1 MEKLNEIITELK
13 RMHELK
19 KNDIPAENLFKELGK
34 YLYKELPL
42 IRNGIGFSWFWKNKV
57 IYASYSCTLNINKDG
72 IMWFNYARLTLNMI
86 ISYLQEVVRMCKQL
100 YYDDDEVTKLTT
112 LIYNISGEDKIE
124 KSQI

>member
-57 IYASYSCTLNINKDG
+57 IHASYGCTLNINKDG

-86 ISYLQEVVRMCKQL
+86 ISYLQEVSYRCKQA
-100 YYDDDEVTKLTT
+100 YYDDDELTKLEK